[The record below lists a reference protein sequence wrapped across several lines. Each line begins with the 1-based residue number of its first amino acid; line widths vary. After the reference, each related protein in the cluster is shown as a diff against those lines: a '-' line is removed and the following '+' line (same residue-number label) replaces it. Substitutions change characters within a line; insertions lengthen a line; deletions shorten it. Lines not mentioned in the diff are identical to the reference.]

1 MMFDYF
7 DGIADAI
14 EFLTA
19 LGSIVGFL
27 GLMVGILGWMFF
39 SRRGRHRMIGII
51 VVSLVLLVVCGF
63 DTGIRYFRIY

>member
-1 MMFDYF
+1 MFDYF
-7 DGIADAI
+7 DGIGDAI

-19 LGSIVGFL
+19 VGSIVGFL